1 MVNLNEFDDKQFNQ
15 VFQLRQGKREFVKNE
30 YSRARL
36 NMIRTAATD
45 AKHRWN
51 ITSVAVT
58 NYRSIRQL

>member
-45 AKHRWN
+45 AKHR
-51 ITSVAVT
+51 
-58 NYRSIRQL
+58 